1 MELGNW
7 LAEAIISENNIK
19 NIIVIYPGRFQP
31 MGRHHAEVYKKL
43 AAKYGKSNT
52 YIATSNV
59 VKLPKSPLNFKE
71 KAAVMKQ
78 HGITNVVQVKNP
90 YQAAEITSKYDPET
104 TAVLFAVGK
113 KDMAEDPRFRIGT
126 KKNGEPGYFQ
136 DYEKNQGNLQPY
148 SKHGYLIVAP
158 HVNIDIPGFGEMS
171 GTTLRQVLTT
181 ADEKTF
187 KDVMGF
193 SNPRLADLLKQRFT
207 AALEEQIN
215 EFIIKNDM
223 QKLISET
230 SYVNGSKAH
239 VDDGPRYFYGSQK
252 AYETDSKTM
261 AESIGYSV
269 LNYIMDG
276 GMSDLGK
283 TSFPDGPPMGVS
295 FFPIG
300 VAGATMAGTDYTGDI
315 KGKPAYKKWQGY
327 IKNVA
332 TQVGYKFMDFLGAE
346 DSITSSKNAPA
357 KPEALVQEQ
366 IQDKE
371 WWLSIMEDITVP
383 INIGDTVLG
392 GRFKNKKIVVKS
404 IGKNE
409 KGDIT
414 INGRPLLKYRIPE
427 REPLEEDVSKYV
439 NKLADKFKTF
449 LQKMK
454 QEGRE
459 TKDAFR
465 LLLKSMQGE
474 SLTKNQKIEIGEQMK
489 DVLKLA
495 GFTAASILPGGF
507 IYLLLTKVTALQKH
521 LLPSAFQEGLIKE
534 AKANTHL
541 THLEELILTQGEAGY
556 KQARE
561 VLIELIKNLKGNSN
575 AKVNTTVKWD
585 GAPAIFTG
593 INPDNGK
600 FFVGTKSVFNK
611 EPKIN
616 YTDSDIERNHGQAP
630 GLAVKL
636 KKALKVL
643 PLLGIKG
650 ILQGDFMFDDATL
663 KTRDIDGVKHYIFK
677 PNAITYAVETDSAL
691 GKQLASAELG
701 IVFHTAYKSLESGAE
716 FGANVSGL
724 RRTPVVWFDDAFFK
738 DTTGTVLLTNE
749 EAKQVANLI
758 KSADAINVDYDKLP
772 SALLNIHLNN
782 EVRANEFVKN
792 PKKSY
797 EVFKAWVQ
805 GRIDKK
811 VDKLKSERGK
821 QKAIA
826 AGEAQ
831 IASIEDAE
839 QDIIKVFN
847 LSKLLSEAKLVFVKK
862 YNDAV
867 YNTKHFKDDG
877 QGGLAV
883 TAPEGYVAID
893 RFGNGV
899 KLVDRLE
906 FSRANFAMDKGFT
919 K

>member
-31 MGRHHAEVYKKL
+31 MGRHHAAVYKKL
-43 AAKYGKSNT
+43 ASKFGKSNT
-52 YIATSNV
+52 YIATSDK

-71 KAAVMKQ
+71 KFQVMKQ

-90 YQAAEITSKYDPET
+90 YQSIEITSKYDPDT

-113 KDMAEDPRFRIGT
+113 KDMAEDPRFKVGT
-126 KKNGEPGYFQ
+126 KKNGDPSYFQ
-136 DYEKNQGNLQPY
+136 YYDKNQGNLQPY
-148 SKHGYLIVAP
+148 TKHGYLIVAP
-158 HVNIDIPGFGEMS
+158 HVDIQIPGFGEMS
-171 GTTLRQVLTT
+171 GTTLRQVLAT
-181 ADEKTF
+181 AEPKVF

-193 SNPRLADLLKQRFT
+193 FDPRIHAMLRSKFAE
-207 AALEEQIN
+207 AMNEHIN
-215 EFIIKNDM
+215 EFVCKVNMKSLIKE
-223 QKLISET
+223 ISIA
-230 SYVNGSKAH
+230 NGSASD

-252 AYETDSKTM
+252 AYEASSKTM
-261 AESIGYSV
+261 AEALGYSV

-276 GMSDLGK
+276 GMSDIGK

-295 FFPIG
+295 YFPVG
-300 VAGATMAGTDYTGDI
+300 DAGAKMAGTDYTGDI

-332 TQVGYKFMDFLGAE
+332 TQVGYKFLNFLGAE
-346 DSITSSKNAPA
+346 DSIASTKAEPSKPQ
-357 KPEALVQEQ
+357 PLVQEQ
-366 IQDKE
+366 ILDRE
-371 WWLSIMEDITVP
+371 WWSSIMEDITVP

-427 REPLEEDVSKYV
+427 QKPLEEDVSKYV
-439 NKLADKFKTF
+439 KKLSEKFKTF
-449 LQKMK
+449 LHALK
-454 QEGRE
+454 QEGQE
-459 TKDAFR
+459 TKQAFQ
-465 LLLKSMQGE
+465 LLLRSMQGE
-474 SLTKNQKIEIGEQMK
+474 SLTKNEKIEIGEQMK

-507 IYLLLTKVTALQKH
+507 IYLLLTRVTALKKH
-521 LLPSAFQEGLIKE
+521 MVPSAFNEGLIKE

-585 GAPAIFTG
+585 GAPAMFVG
-593 INPDNGK
+593 INPDNGR

-611 EPKIN
+611 DPKIN
-616 YTDSDIERNHGQAP
+616 YTDEDIERNHGQAP

-643 PLLGIKG
+643 PILGIKG
-650 ILQGDFMFDDATL
+650 ILQGDFMFDDSTL
-663 KTRDIDGVKHYIFK
+663 KTQTIDGVKHYVFR
-677 PNAITYAVETDSAL
+677 PNAITYAVEADSQL
-691 GKQLASAELG
+691 GKQLEAAEFG
-701 IVFHTAYKSLESGAE
+701 IVFHTAYKSLDSGAE

-724 RRTPVVWFDDAFFK
+724 RRTPAVWFDDAFFK
-738 DTTGTVLLTNE
+738 DTTGTVLLTND
-749 EAKQVANLI
+749 EAKKVASLI
-758 KSADAINVDYDKLP
+758 KSADAINVNYDKLP

-782 EVRANEFVKN
+782 EVRANEFVEN

-831 IASIEDAE
+831 IASIEDAK
-839 QDIIKVFN
+839 QDIINVFN
-847 LSKLLSEAKLVFVKK
+847 LSKLLSEAKLVFVRK
-862 YNDAV
+862 YNNAV

-877 QGGLAV
+877 KGGLAV

-906 FSRANFAMDKGFT
+906 FSRANFAMDKGFA